1 MRSEQS
7 IRYQSVTGVCI
18 REDQV
23 LLVRLT
29 YGKRKG
35 QLILPGG
42 YLEQGETPQMAL
54 KREFMEETGVEVEP
68 GDLIGI
74 RFNMQDWYVAF
85 RADYVSGEARSDGD
99 ENSEAVWMDVSEAL
113 TSEDVPELT
122 AILIRS
128 AAAGGNGLVYTDFE
142 SAYHPPYSLYCA
154 GELEEY

>member
-1 MRSEQS
+1 MRSETS

-18 REDQV
+18 KDGKV

-54 KREFMEETGVEVEP
+54 KREFLEETGVEVEP
-68 GDLIGI
+68 EELIGI

-85 RADYVSGEARSDGD
+85 RARYVSGEARSDND
-99 ENSEAVWMDVSEAL
+99 ENSEAVWIDVEEAL
-113 TSEDVPELT
+113 NSKDVPELT
-122 AILIRS
+122 EKLIRS
-128 AAAGGNGLVYTDFE
+128 AVSDNKGLEFTDFE
-142 SAYHPPYSLYCA
+142 SAYHPPYSLYCNK
-154 GELEEY
+154 

>member
-1 MRSEQS
+1 MRSETS

-18 REDQV
+18 KDKKV

-29 YGKRKG
+29 YGRRKG

-68 GDLIGI
+68 ENLIGI

-85 RADYVSGEARSDGD
+85 SAKYVSGDARSDHD
-99 ENSEAVWMDVSEAL
+99 ENSEVVWMDVEEAL
-113 TSEDVPELT
+113 NSKDVPELT
-122 AILIRS
+122 EKLIRS
-128 AAAGGNGLVYTDFE
+128 AISEKQGLKYTEFE
-142 SAYHPPYSLYCA
+142 SAYHPPYSLYCN
-154 GELEEY
+154 E